1 MAQRPQPVG
10 GFAGRAIGHAGF
22 AQMPVGGA
30 ETALDI
36 GRRQLGKGIEKPG
49 PDLARRAVL
58 ADIFVGNSRQ
68 AGIVAGPLRHA
79 PMARAGLASLTAFP

>member
-1 MAQRPQPVG
+1 MAQRPDPVG

-30 ETALDI
+30 ETPLDI
-36 GRRQLGKGIEKPG
+36 GRRQLGEGVEKPG

-58 ADIFVGNSRQ
+58 GDVFIGNSGQ
-68 AGIVAGPLRHA
+68 AGIAARPLRH
-79 PMARAGLASLTAFP
+79 PPIARTGLASCCS